1 MNRIKILLIGM
12 GIFLISCS
20 GNSQQNM
27 DAKQFSDKL
36 AATTSPQLV
45 DVRTPGEF
53 ASGHIKGAINLPI
66 NRSDFQT
73 EVAKLDKSKPVFLYC
88 LSGARSASAMGYLM
102 QNGFKEVYNLQRGTL
117 SWQSA
122 GLALESSSSPSSN
135 PTMTLAQLK
144 GLSAN
149 NKTILVDFYA
159 EWCGPCKK
167 MEPFLAEIAKEK
179 AGQVQVVRIDVDAN
193 PALAQELKI
202 EAIPFLQVY
211 KNENVTWSNIGLVAK
226 EDVVKN
232 L

>member
-1 MNRIKILLIGM
+1 MPLV
-12 GIFLISCS
+12 ISRCS
-20 GNSQQNM
+20 ES
-27 DAKQFSDKL
+27 S
-36 AATTSPQLV
+36 
-45 DVRTPGEF
+45 
-53 ASGHIKGAINLPI
+53 INQ
-66 NRSDFQT
+66 SDFSG
-73 EVAKLDKSKPVFLYC
+73 VAGLDKSKPVFLYC
-88 LSGARSASAMGYLM
+88 LSGSRSSSAMGYLM
-102 QNGFKEVYNLQRGTL
+102 QIGFKEVYNLQRGTL

-179 AGQVQVVRIDVDAN
+179 AGQVQVVRVDVDAN

-202 EAIPFLQVY
+202 EAIPYLQVY
-211 KNENVTWSNIGLVAK
+211 KNQNVTWSNIGLVSK
-226 EDVVKN
+226 DDVVKN